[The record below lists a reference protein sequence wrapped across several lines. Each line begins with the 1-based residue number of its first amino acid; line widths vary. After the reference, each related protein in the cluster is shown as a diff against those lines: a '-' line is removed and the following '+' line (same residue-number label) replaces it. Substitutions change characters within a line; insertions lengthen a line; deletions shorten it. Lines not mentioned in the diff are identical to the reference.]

1 MSNIRP
7 TSRDAILEAAFQLFN
22 EKPTASLGDIAE
34 RAGVG
39 RATLHRHFSSRE
51 QLMIALA
58 HSANTELNEAI
69 EKATADAAS
78 HTEALRQTLTAIVP
92 LANRQWFLANETV
105 DTDPTIKAAYQAD
118 RKQLLEL
125 IRSAQSEGTFAEDV
139 PALWIA
145 QSYENLIYAAWSM
158 VRDDE
163 VTASQA
169 ADLAW
174 RTLTT
179 GLNGGTK

>member
-1 MSNIRP
+1 M
-7 TSRDAILEAAFQLFN
+7 
-22 EKPTASLGDIAE
+22 
-34 RAGVG
+34 V
-39 RATLHRHFSSRE
+39 
-51 QLMIALA
+51 ALA

-69 EKATADAAS
+69 EKVTTDATSYTD
-78 HTEALRQTLTAIVP
+78 ALRLTLTAIVP
-92 LANRQWFLANETV
+92 LANRQWFLASETV

-118 RKQLLEL
+118 REQLLAL
-125 IRSAQSEGTFAEDV
+125 ISSARNEGTFADDV

-163 VTASQA
+163 FTASQA

-179 GLNGGTK
+179 GLNGARK